1 MKSKSAQSKIRRE
14 GLDRT
19 KKNPKKKLHTKT
31 AQDRGQKTQQ
41 QAYVKVDKI

>member
-1 MKSKSAQSKIRRE
+1 MRGIRQ
-14 GLDRT
+14 D
-19 KKNPKKKLHTKT
+19 KKKTKKKLHTKT